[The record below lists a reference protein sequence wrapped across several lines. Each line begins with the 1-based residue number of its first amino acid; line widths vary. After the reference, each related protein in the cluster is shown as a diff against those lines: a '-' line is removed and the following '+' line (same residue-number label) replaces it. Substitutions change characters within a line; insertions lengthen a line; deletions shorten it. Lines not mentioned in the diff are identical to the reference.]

1 MNGKNKK
8 AILFDKDGTLIRY
21 NTIWPDATE
30 AMMPIFRKKFPVKD
44 NLTDKILLAN
54 LGLGPEKVEDST
66 AIASGTSWDIA
77 QVLRKALKDEA
88 EIDLNDVL
96 QFVRDY
102 FYQYTIDHQEE
113 IQAIGNVKLLF
124 TRLNDEGYTLGIVTA
139 DDYQSTK
146 FTLEYLEIDHLV
158 TFVATGDQYKAKP
171 AAEAIETFSA
181 ATQIPAK
188 QILFIGDSIVD
199 MEFSKNC
206 RKGIAVLSGVGEK
219 ATLAQYTDAIYPTI
233 HDIPFERYF

>member
-1 MNGKNKK
+1 M
-8 AILFDKDGTLIRY
+8 
-21 NTIWPDATE
+21 
-30 AMMPIFRKKFPVKD
+30 KD

-188 QILFIGDSIVD
+188 QILLLGIRLLTWNLAKTVGKALLFYQVLGKKQRWHNTRMPFIQPSTTYHLNVT
-199 MEFSKNC
+199 FKSQ
-206 RKGIAVLSGVGEK
+206 GI
-219 ATLAQYTDAIYPTI
+219 I
-233 HDIPFERYF
+233 